1 MDGDLPKVT
10 LWAGGSAR
18 PPQPA
23 VPTQRTPAL
32 EQLPSPGAG
41 SPDILTR
48 PLGWTQREQGLGWVQ
63 SALCPHVIR
72 GIGAPTLIQE
82 ARPGPEQERTQRE
95 TQLLVPCWLAASQT
109 WTWPLASSW
118 ALGAPC
124 RPRAPGGTSSAGDPL
139 SPAGPG
145 KGSTQTGLRSQVC
158 ALPFRMHL
166 NHPPHPRH
174 LSPL

>member
-48 PLGWTQREQGLGWVQ
+48 PLGWTQREQGLRWVV
-63 SALCPHVIR
+63 SSVPPCHSGDR
-72 GIGAPTLIQE
+72 G
-82 ARPGPEQERTQRE
+82 
-95 TQLLVPCWLAASQT
+95 
-109 WTWPLASSW
+109 
-118 ALGAPC
+118 
-124 RPRAPGGTSSAGDPL
+124 
-139 SPAGPG
+139 
-145 KGSTQTGLRSQVC
+145 
-158 ALPFRMHL
+158 
-166 NHPPHPRH
+166 PHPYPRGQAWA
-174 LSPL
+174 